1 MPHDANGV
9 PPQPISEPD
18 KNSDQEEKE
27 PQFIAS
33 RRGRMVSLQGLVER
47 IVEEF
52 AIEHGEGDS
61 EAVKAIVSDVER
73 RKLVRDVADYILG
86 VESVRLSPQEQAYIM
101 KASYAEVFGYGPLD
115 DYLNDPTITTIT
127 LEGAQKMSVR
137 RGIGK
142 ELEAIDPI
150 FETLAHM
157 QRMLKRMVRRAGAE
171 LRDDISI
178 IEVGLDIGERR
189 ASLSL
194 AAPPLVA
201 EMAADIRLHPT
212 EVPTFDDWASA
223 GIINEKSATLV
234 QAIIQSEHGL
244 LIVGDTESGK
254 TTLLSMLLA
263 QLPALNII
271 TVERTGEL
279 TLPENAERRVVQW
292 RVGDEEG
299 VTFGTQIRNALE
311 ENPDLIVLDEVR
323 TDEPAMIAPLL
334 ANDDTPRQIWSFRGT
349 TVTKRLQSALGMLA
363 RMSDSTQS
371 EHMVYKLH
379 RRLPF
384 VVSLKHRQGQLQ
396 VCEIAEWQFSEA
408 SADDTPVYA
417 DYVPLLEFADT
428 LTGKHPQNLLDLPET
443 FWTA

>member
-1 MPHDANGV
+1 
-9 PPQPISEPD
+9 
-18 KNSDQEEKE
+18 
-27 PQFIAS
+27 
-33 RRGRMVSLQGLVER
+33 
-47 IVEEF
+47 
-52 AIEHGEGDS
+52 
-61 EAVKAIVSDVER
+61 
-73 RKLVRDVADYILG
+73 
-86 VESVRLSPQEQAYIM
+86 
-101 KASYAEVFGYGPLD
+101 
-115 DYLNDPTITTIT
+115 
-127 LEGAQKMSVR
+127 
-137 RGIGK
+137 
-142 ELEAIDPI
+142 
-150 FETLAHM
+150 
-157 QRMLKRMVRRAGAE
+157 
-171 LRDDISI
+171 
-178 IEVGLDIGERR
+178 GERR

-212 EVPTFDDWASA
+212 EAPTFDDWASA
-223 GIINEKSATLV
+223 GIINEKSATLL

-254 TTLLSMLLA
+254 TTLLSILLT

-334 ANDDTPRQIWSFRGT
+334 SNDDTPRQIWSFRGT

-363 RMSDSTQS
+363 RMADSTQS
-371 EHMVYKLH
+371 EHMVYQLH

-384 VVSLKHRQGQLQ
+384 IVSLKHRQGQLQ
-396 VCEIAEWQFSEA
+396 VREIAEWQFSEA

-417 DYVPLLEFADT
+417 NYVPLLEFADT
-428 LTGKHPQNLLDLPET
+428 LTGKYPQNPLDLPET